1 VYITLHSADELTIY
15 NIYINIDQSKRMSK
29 IASPT
34 SVVIDEAICQ
44 AQGRRVDCEL
54 KFEKIK
60 RTLNNRVTERNP
72 TLEGTMLGKAA
83 KPFPII
89 EPFTTGNDPETK
101 ARNAIITGKIT
112 QRVKDESEREKAII
126 TTKASLLSWFHSS
139 LEDYIHSSANPNRI
153 SDWDNNNWP
162 EIMKHIRNW
171 YLEPVSQNDE
181 ELTLE
186 EQERLIRD
194 YRVMRQGAEQ
204 TLSEWETM
212 FRRLVKLVNDR
223 ANANKSD
230 LEQAKDFVDKLFAKS
245 YGPWKHECHMEEN
258 RQQQR
263 MACGEPREKVRGY
276 PQTLEEAIQRAKAL
290 ER

>member
-1 VYITLHSADELTIY
+1 MYTLLHSADELTKL
-15 NIYINIDQSKRMSK
+15 NLNIDKRQMSK
-29 IASPT
+29 LASPT
-34 SVVIDEAICQ
+34 SVVVDEVICQ

-54 KFEKIK
+54 KFDKIK
-60 RTLNNRVTERNP
+60 RILNNRVTERSP
-72 TLEGTMLGKAA
+72 TLKGTMLGKAA
-83 KPFPII
+83 KPFPVI
-89 EPFTTGNDPETK
+89 EPFTAGNDPDTE

-126 TTKASLLSWFHSS
+126 ATKASLLSWFHSS
-139 LEDYIHSSANPNRI
+139 LEDYIHSNANPNRI
-153 SDWDNNNWP
+153 ADWDNNNWT

-171 YLEPVSQNDE
+171 YLEPVSQNDK
-181 ELTLE
+181 ELTL
-186 EQERLIRD
+186 ERLIRD

-212 FRRLVKLVNDR
+212 FRILVKLVNER

-230 LEQAKDFVDKLFAKS
+230 LEQAKDFVDKLFARS

-263 MACGEPREKVRGY
+263 TATTRKSQRIATNSRRGH
-276 PQTLEEAIQRAKAL
+276 TKS
-290 ER
+290 

>member
-1 VYITLHSADELTIY
+1 
-15 NIYINIDQSKRMSK
+15 MSK
-29 IASPT
+29 MVSPT
-34 SVVIDEAICQ
+34 SVAMDETICQ

-60 RTLNNRVTERNP
+60 RILNNRVTERNP
-72 TLEGTMLGKAA
+72 TLEGTMLGKAV

-89 EPFTTGNDPETK
+89 EPFTAGDDPDTK

-153 SDWDNNNWP
+153 SDWDRNNWP

-181 ELTLE
+181 KLTLE
-186 EQERLIRD
+186 EQKRLLRD
-194 YRVMRQGAEQ
+194 YRVMRQ
-204 TLSEWETM
+204 
-212 FRRLVKLVNDR
+212 
-223 ANANKSD
+223 
-230 LEQAKDFVDKLFAKS
+230 
-245 YGPWKHECHMEEN
+245 
-258 RQQQR
+258 
-263 MACGEPREKVRGY
+263 
-276 PQTLEEAIQRAKAL
+276 
-290 ER
+290 